1 MVRGAQRFFVV
12 CDEKWHTEVQAAV
25 ADYAGAALFTDAD
38 AALAAAVDDLG
49 FDVKSIA

>member
-1 MVRGAQRFFVV
+1 MKETKSRRVLWARLNRTARRSL
-12 CDEKWHTEVQAAV
+12 C
-25 ADYAGAALFTDAD
+25 